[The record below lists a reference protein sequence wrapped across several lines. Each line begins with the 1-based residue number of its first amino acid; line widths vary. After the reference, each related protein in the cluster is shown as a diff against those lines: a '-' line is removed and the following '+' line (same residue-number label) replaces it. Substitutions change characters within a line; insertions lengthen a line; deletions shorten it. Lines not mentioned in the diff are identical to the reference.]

1 LVERNRLPRRFSLK
15 SRVEIDQLFTDGQ
28 RLPGDFFTLLWRPA
42 SESRYGVFV
51 SRGYGKAHQRN
62 RIKRL
67 LREAFRLN
75 RSALTKCGWI
85 GLIARKKAEPPRFEK
100 INADVCRIFR
110 KLNSRPD

>member
-1 LVERNRLPRRFSLK
+1 MVERNRLPRRFSLK
-15 SRVEIDQLFTDGQ
+15 SRLDIDQLFTDGQ

-42 SESRYGVFV
+42 SERRYGVFV

-67 LREAFRLN
+67 LREAIRHN
-75 RSALTKCGWI
+75 YPSLTKPGWV
-85 GLIARKKAEPPRFEK
+85 GLIARKKAEPPQFEK